1 MGVFTKL
8 FKKTKEKTSAQK
20 AKERLL
26 SVCIAQTNTTGEER
40 SELIQKIKAAVIQVV
55 NEYYQTKLEAD
66 KISVGKIDSSDDELG
81 ICTCIKHPYQ
91 RFEFVCKI
99 KAPDCMQSGAFI
111 FCRSKNRF
119 TQLSRFQ
126 YVTAA
131 QKGSTESKHL

>member
-8 FKKTKEKTSAQK
+8 FKKTNEKTSAQK

-66 KISVGKIDSSDDELG
+66 KISVGKIDSSDDVIELTVNLPDDQKDG
-81 ICTCIKHPYQ
+81 EGEGEGDDKAQTL
-91 RFEFVCKI
+91 KI
-99 KAPDCMQSGAFI
+99 
-111 FCRSKNRF
+111 
-119 TQLSRFQ
+119 
-126 YVTAA
+126 
-131 QKGSTESKHL
+131 

>member
-40 SELIQKIKAAVIQVV
+40 SELIQKIKAAVV

-66 KISVGKIDSSDDELG
+66 KISVGKIDSSDDVIELTVNLPDDQKDG
-81 ICTCIKHPYQ
+81 EGDDKAQTL
-91 RFEFVCKI
+91 KI
-99 KAPDCMQSGAFI
+99 
-111 FCRSKNRF
+111 
-119 TQLSRFQ
+119 
-126 YVTAA
+126 
-131 QKGSTESKHL
+131 

>member
-55 NEYYQTKLEAD
+55 SDYYKTKIDAD
-66 KISVGKIDSSDDELG
+66 QINVGKIDSAEDILELTVNLPDD
-81 ICTCIKHPYQ
+81 
-91 RFEFVCKI
+91 
-99 KAPDCMQSGAFI
+99 
-111 FCRSKNRF
+111 
-119 TQLSRFQ
+119 
-126 YVTAA
+126 
-131 QKGSTESKHL
+131 QKSEEAK